1 MTEQQDVLEPKR
13 RRRRG
18 NIILLGAI
26 PVAVALTALLTAGT
40 WAPVPAES
48 RFADGANT
56 STIAAPAPMPRIV
69 APGTV
74 ADAAVTVQLV
84 TVTLPP
90 PPPPVVKK
98 APAAA
103 SSQKST
109 TSAKKPTSSAKKSTA
124 KKSTT
129 KKKATT
135 KKSSKVSYKS
145 YCANP
150 KSPYSA
156 SGGPKALLSA
166 ANKERA
172 RLGMRKLS
180 WSSSLAG
187 SATTWS
193 KAMAAKDSKTKA
205 NADAL
210 SHNPNRPGAENV
222 AVSYVSSGLS
232 QGGAISRAH
241 QNWMYSNGHCLN
253 IMNPAYSTMG
263 AGAAATTDGNTW
275 YTTENF
281 R

>member
-40 WAPVPAES
+40 WAPIPTESDLAEGV
-48 RFADGANT
+48 AA
-56 STIAAPAPMPRIV
+56 STIAAPEPMSSIV
-69 APGTV
+69 APGAI
-74 ADAAVTVQLV
+74 ADAAVTAQLI
-84 TVTLPP
+84 TVTLATPDKP
-90 PPPPVVKK
+90 AVKMVPTKASPSKK
-98 APAAA
+98 A
-103 SSQKST
+103 
-109 TSAKKPTSSAKKSTA
+109 TSSAKKATP
-124 KKSTT
+124 KKKAPA
-129 KKKATT
+129 KKKATP
-135 KKSSKVSYKS
+135 KKKAALSYKA

-172 RLGMRKLS
+172 RLGMKKLS

-187 SATTWS
+187 SATKWS
-193 KAMAAKDSKTKA
+193 KAMAAKDSGTKA

-232 QGGAISRAH
+232 QGGAIARAH
-241 QNWMYSNGHCLN
+241 KNWMYSNGHCLN

-275 YTTENF
+275 YSTENF